1 MIQDELFKDFYSIPE
16 GSETIVCSKCNRRL
30 PRSSFSPE
38 SGAKYLKTVCKSCM
52 SEYVRLL
59 KHLRET
65 TPPPP
70 DDYVCPICNKNRE
83 QLTNNGRENR
93 SLSTPWVLDHNHKTG
108 KFRGYICQLCNRAIG
123 CFHDNPNTLARA
135 IKYLKNEHQRT
146 T

>member
-70 DDYVCPICNKNRE
+70 DDYVCPICNKNTYCNSIDYIADTTSPNGVNCFNVFKDVFINSGYDTDHMNNCTCSDCE
-83 QLTNNGRENR
+83 EEEITNE
-93 SLSTPWVLDHNHKTG
+93 
-108 KFRGYICQLCNRAIG
+108 
-123 CFHDNPNTLARA
+123 
-135 IKYLKNEHQRT
+135 
-146 T
+146 